1 MSWTIEG
8 DIAVYRVKNFCMVL
22 KIRVIELSSGSYELR
37 DEVIYVDDTKTMAAM
52 KSRHN
57 AMKSRHNA
65 MIEYPTAIKDAKDRK
80 FAPTKMQE
88 YLIEENDRTIRIIDK
103 EDIGAF
109 SNFIFRECE
118 WCGIEFKKTAT
129 DRVVC
134 KGKCRT
140 AMSRARADVRESTL
154 EKSDKGVCVEFPNGS
169 VCIGGEYDTVSYKG
183 SSCKLFN
190 SFHNTTS
197 AMREKAEWVF
207 YFEKE
212 DDLLLVCD
220 IEGDL
225 SPRQLILIYKEA
237 REMEG
242 MERTQK

>member
-22 KIRVIELSSGSYELR
+22 KIRVVELSSGSYELR
-37 DEVIYVDDTKTMAAM
+37 DKVIYVDDAKTMAAI
-52 KSRHN
+52 
-57 AMKSRHNA
+57 KSRHNA
-65 MIEYPTAIKDAKDRK
+65 MIEYPTAIKDAKDRQ
-80 FAPTKMQE
+80 FAPSKMQE
-88 YLIEENDRTIRIIDK
+88 YLIEENDRTIRMIDK

-140 AMSRARADVRESTL
+140 AMSRARADVRESIL
-154 EKSDKGVCVEFPNGS
+154 KKSDKEVCVEFPNGS

-190 SFHNTTS
+190 SLHNTTS
-197 AMREKAEWVF
+197 SMREEAEWVF

-237 REMEG
+237 RETEG
-242 MERTQK
+242 MVRPQKETNPA